1 MVVERERMNSSG
13 TTSQTKRLL
22 FLGACLGVCFAA
34 LAYRLVD
41 LQVLRH
47 EQLTSTARKNT
58 HRTFMREPR
67 RGDIRDVRGN
77 LLATSVFVKT
87 VCADPSLL
95 GEYYSE
101 VARVL
106 APILNLNEGELARR
120 LQPQVRLD
128 ANGRVTTNRYV
139 VLAHKVRAET
149 WQVAQEKLAKLAF
162 GVDEQKL
169 TKAQRTF
176 FRDLRT
182 KAVFADSV
190 EDQLRVY
197 PGNSIAAH
205 VLGFVGRD
213 DHLGKEGIEASLNS
227 KLTGAHGW
235 RMTETD
241 ARKRELVNL
250 RAQDVAP
257 RDGLNVVLTIDAGVQ
272 HIAESELAEAMKKHT
287 PISGSVVVMRPK
299 TGEILAMVTFPN
311 FDPNAPGNYPAEHR
325 RNRVVNDMSEPGSTF
340 KVVVV
345 SGALNDKI
353 VSLRETF
360 DCERGNFSFAG
371 KVLRDHDP
379 YGILSVESIITK
391 SSNIG
396 SAKIGIKLGEEP
408 LYNYIRSFG
417 FGERTGIILPGEA
430 GGIVHPLK
438 RWSKLSISRIPMGHE
453 VAATPLQM
461 VMMMGAIANGG
472 KLMRPSLVDHLED
485 SSGRV
490 VAKFAPQVIREVVRP
505 EAAAQMI
512 QALKTVI
519 GPDGTA
525 VKAKLE
531 FFSVAGK
538 TGTAQKAGPG
548 GYLPGKYFSSFIGF
562 FPANDAELCI
572 SVLLDEPHNG
582 YYGGQ
587 TAAPV
592 FARIAERAANYLGLK
607 PDLVP
612 SETFVSN
619 KKPLVSN
626 RPTRN

>member
-1 MVVERERMNSSG
+1 MITSRA
-13 TTSQTKRLL
+13 TSQTKRLL
-22 FLGACLGVCFAA
+22 CLAACLLLCFGA

-41 LQVLRH
+41 LQVFRH
-47 EQLTSTARKNT
+47 EELGSTARENT

-87 VCADPSLL
+87 ICADPSLIA
-95 GEYYSE
+95 EYYGE

-106 APILNLNEGELARR
+106 SPILNLNEAELARR

-128 ANGRVTTNRYV
+128 ANGKVTTNRYV

-149 WQVAQEKLAKLAF
+149 WQQAQEKLAKLAV
-162 GVDEQKL
+162 GVDEKKL
-169 TKAQRTF
+169 SKAQRTF

-197 PGNSIAAH
+197 PSHSLAAH
-205 VLGFVGRD
+205 VLGFVGKD
-213 DHLGKEGIEASLNS
+213 DHFGKEGIEASLNS
-227 KLTGAHGW
+227 KLIGAHGW
-235 RMTETD
+235 RVTETD
-241 ARKRELVNL
+241 ARKRELVSL
-250 RAQDVAP
+250 RQQDVAP
-257 RDGLNVVLTIDAGVQ
+257 RDGLNVVLTLDAGVQ
-272 HIAESELAEAMKKHT
+272 HIVESELAEAIKKHT
-287 PISGSVVVMRPK
+287 PISASVVVMRPK
-299 TGEILAMVTFPN
+299 TGEILAMATAPS
-311 FDPNAPGNYPAEHR
+311 FDPNAPGNYPADHR

-345 SGALNDKI
+345 SSALNEKT
-353 VSLRETF
+353 VGLRDTF
-360 DCERGNFSFAG
+360 DCERGHFLSAG
-371 KVLRDHDP
+371 KELRDHDP

-396 SAKIGIKLGEEP
+396 SAKIGIKLGEET
-408 LYNYIRSFG
+408 LHNYIRGFG

-438 RWSKLSISRIPMGHE
+438 RWNKLSISRIPMGHE
-453 VAATPLQM
+453 MAATPLQM
-461 VMMMGAIANGG
+461 VMMMGAVANGG
-472 KLMRPSLVDHLED
+472 KLMRPSLVDRLED
-485 SSGRV
+485 PSGRV
-490 VAKFAPQVIREVVRP
+490 AVKFAPQVVREVLRP
-505 EAAAQMI
+505 EAAMQMI
-512 QALKTVI
+512 QALRTVV
-519 GPDGTA
+519 GPEGTA
-525 VKAKLE
+525 PKAKLE

-572 SVLLDEPHNG
+572 SVVFDEPHNG

-619 KKPLVSN
+619 KKPLASN
-626 RPTRN
+626 RSTRN

>member
-1 MVVERERMNSSG
+1 MITSRA
-13 TTSQTKRLL
+13 TSQTKRLL
-22 FLGACLGVCFAA
+22 CLAACLLLCFGA

-41 LQVLRH
+41 LQVFRH
-47 EQLTSTARKNT
+47 EELGSTARENT

-87 VCADPSLL
+87 ICADPSLIA
-95 GEYYSE
+95 EYYGE

-106 APILNLNEGELARR
+106 SPILNLNEAELARR

-128 ANGRVTTNRYV
+128 ANGKVTTNRYV

-149 WQVAQEKLAKLAF
+149 WQQAQEKLAKLAV
-162 GVDEQKL
+162 GVDEKKL
-169 TKAQRTF
+169 SKAQRTF

-197 PGNSIAAH
+197 PSHSLAAH
-205 VLGFVGRD
+205 VLGFVGKD
-213 DHLGKEGIEASLNS
+213 DHFGKEGIEASLNS
-227 KLTGAHGW
+227 KLIGAHGW
-235 RMTETD
+235 RVTETD
-241 ARKRELVNL
+241 ARKRELVSL
-250 RAQDVAP
+250 RQQDVAP
-257 RDGLNVVLTIDAGVQ
+257 RDGLNVVLTLDAGVQ
-272 HIAESELAEAMKKHT
+272 HIVESELAEAIKKHT
-287 PISGSVVVMRPK
+287 PISASVVVMRPK
-299 TGEILAMVTFPN
+299 TGEILAMATAPS
-311 FDPNAPGNYPAEHR
+311 FDPNAPGNYPADHR

-345 SGALNDKI
+345 SSALNEKT
-353 VSLRETF
+353 VGLRDTF
-360 DCERGNFSFAG
+360 DCERGHFLFAG

-396 SAKIGIKLGEEP
+396 SAKIGIKLGEET
-408 LYNYIRSFG
+408 LHNYIRGFG

-438 RWSKLSISRIPMGHE
+438 RWNKLSISRIPMGHE
-453 VAATPLQM
+453 MAATPLQM
-461 VMMMGAIANGG
+461 VMMMGAVANGG
-472 KLMRPSLVDHLED
+472 KLMRPSLVDRLED
-485 SSGRV
+485 PSGRV
-490 VAKFAPQVIREVVRP
+490 AVKFAPQVVREVLRP
-505 EAAAQMI
+505 EAAMQMI
-512 QALKTVI
+512 QALRTVV
-519 GPDGTA
+519 GPEGTA
-525 VKAKLE
+525 PKAKLE

-572 SVLLDEPHNG
+572 SVVFDEPHNG

-619 KKPLVSN
+619 KKPLASN
-626 RPTRN
+626 RSTRN